1 MLEYLDKFT
10 KLPADIQQK
19 ASSQEVLLALD
30 ELSSRYNV
38 DLASF
43 VMRVMVGDLMYRN
56 MLASLIKEFD
66 MELDQAEL
74 LEAELRDRVF
84 KKVQDYLLGTAKPE
98 PATEE
103 EIKEVETVVEKAEK
117 EEINIKKL
125 PEGEEEKL
133 LMAPKNDLDEK
144 KVKSVPVEKPLVA
157 EEEKEIT
164 EIKKKMPVGQE
175 TEADRYSRVAADV
188 LEESG
193 LNMPSEGLNLRF
205 KQIMITY
212 LKGIRTKIETRETMT
227 KPVISGGLNLD
238 NPEVERIIAIA
249 NKKLAEENKRA
260 PLGKV
265 KIEEGPSGFVFK
277 KEEIAEALGK
287 VPPKPKDEKGMTMT
301 GEEYDLAAEIKKGN
315 VSASAS
321 ASASTPKQQP
331 ETTQRKAKVV
341 GGKKAMDDIKTPQ
354 IMSPIDELAY
364 MDLVTFR
371 RLDSD
376 PVRRCKK
383 IEDKIGLLAKEGID
397 RQLEGIKAWRLNPVN
412 KTYISMGQDSITQGK
427 GIDDI
432 IVDLKN
438 KGFNYLTRVEFEAI
452 MDLNNRLRF

>member
-1 MLEYLDKFT
+1 MLEYLDKFS

-30 ELSSRYNV
+30 DLSKRYKV
-38 DLASF
+38 DLAAF
-43 VMRVMVGDLMYRN
+43 VMRVMVGDVIFKNL
-56 MLASLIKEFD
+56 LANLIKEFD
-66 MELDQAEL
+66 LELEAAEL
-74 LEAELRDRVF
+74 LEVELRDRVF
-84 KKVQDYLLGTAKPE
+84 KRVQNYLLGVSEPE
-98 PATEE
+98 
-103 EIKEVETVVEKAEK
+103 
-117 EEINIKKL
+117 L
-125 PEGEEEKL
+125 PPE
-133 LMAPKNDLDEK
+133 A
-144 KVKSVPVEKPLVA
+144 
-157 EEEKEIT
+157 
-164 EIKKKMPVGQE
+164 EIKKIEPEEKKPLPPAPIQVPAAKIVMAKPLASEEDKEIAEIKRNMPISPE
-175 TEADRYSRVAADV
+175 SEADRYSRVSGDI
-188 LEESG
+188 LKESG
-193 LNMPSEGLNLRF
+193 LGMPSEGLNLRF
-205 KQIMITY
+205 KQIITTY

-249 NKKLAEENKRA
+249 NKKLVEENKKA

-265 KIEEGPSGFVFK
+265 RVEEGPAGFVFK

-287 VPPKPKDEKGMTMT
+287 IPPKPSNEDISLT
-301 GEEYDLAAEIKKGN
+301 GEEYDLAAELKKGK
-315 VSASAS
+315 VAPPPGVPMSKAADK
-321 ASASTPKQQP
+321 A
-331 ETTQRKAKVV
+331 QRKAGVV

-376 PVRRCKK
+376 PVRRCRK
-383 IEDKIGLLAKEGID
+383 IEDKVGLLAKEGID

-412 KTYISMGQDSITQGK
+412 KTYLSMGQDSIAQGK
-427 GIDDI
+427 GIDEV

-438 KGFNYLTRVEFEAI
+438 KGFNYLTRAEFEAI